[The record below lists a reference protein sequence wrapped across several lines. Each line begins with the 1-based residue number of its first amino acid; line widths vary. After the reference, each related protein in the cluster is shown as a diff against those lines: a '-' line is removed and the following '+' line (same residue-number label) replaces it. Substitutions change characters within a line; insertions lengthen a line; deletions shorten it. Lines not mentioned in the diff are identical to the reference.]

1 MSTPPLTFRG
11 IAHPPAKQRRDHPSD
26 LSAGELA
33 VTNTNGLPLHI
44 EHDTTGP
51 SIGNVLASWEGSR
64 GELRVIG
71 QVNDPVTARRVESGE
86 LRGLS
91 LGTDCVA
98 DLSGNVLS
106 RHQKE
111 LSLCEEGRRSGT
123 WVTHIG
129 DKEVHSVA
137 AFSAKGTRR
146 RLKFPAKTI
155 TPSTPL
161 NRQTKP
167 LSTNPIKPWL
177 TLSRTL
183 QTL

>member
-1 MSTPPLTFRG
+1 MSTPLTFRG
-11 IAHPPAKQRRDHPSD
+11 IAHPPAKSVRDHPSD

-33 VTNTNGLPLHI
+33 ITNAHGLPLHV
-44 EHDTTGP
+44 EHDTTQP
-51 SIGNVLASWEGSR
+51 SVGHVLASYEGSR

-71 QVNDPVTARRVESGE
+71 QVTDPAVAQQVKDGS

-98 DLSGNVLS
+98 DMSGNVLS

-129 DKEVHSVA
+129 DRLVHQVA
-137 AFSAKGTRR
+137 AFSAKGTY
-146 RLKFPAKTI
+146 PALT
-155 TPSTPL
+155 STPPCA
-161 NRQTKP
+161 NR
-167 LSTNPIKPWL
+167 
-177 TLSRTL
+177 
-183 QTL
+183 

>member
-1 MSTPPLTFRG
+1 MNYIIQSIQTNHTPFFAVYATG
-11 IAHPPAKQRRDHPSD
+11 IAHPPAKSFRDHPSD

-33 VTNTNGLPLHI
+33 VTNAHGLPLHV
-44 EHDTTGP
+44 EHDTTQP
-51 SIGNVLASWEGSR
+51 SVGHVLASYEGSR

-71 QVNDPVTARRVESGE
+71 QVTDPAIAEQVKSGE

-91 LGTDCVA
+91 LGTDCVS

-129 DKEVHSVA
+129 DRVVHQVA
-137 AFSAKGTRR
+137 AFSAKGAHRVASAR
-146 RLKFPAKTI
+146 A
-155 TPSTPL
+155 
-161 NRQTKP
+161 
-167 LSTNPIKPWL
+167 NP
-177 TLSRTL
+177 
-183 QTL
+183 

>member
-1 MSTPPLTFRG
+1 MSTTPLVFKG

-33 VTNTNGLPLHI
+33 VTNTNGLPLHV

-51 SIGNVLASWEGSR
+51 SIGNVLASWEGTR
-64 GELRVIG
+64 GELRVMA
-71 QVNDPVTARRVESGE
+71 QVTDPSTARRVESGE

-91 LGTDCVA
+91 LGTDCVQSM
-98 DLSGNVLS
+98 DGQVLS
-106 RHQKE
+106 RSQRE

-129 DKEVHSVA
+129 DQQVHSVA

-146 RLKFPAKTI
+146 RSKFRAK
-155 TPSTPL
+155 
-161 NRQTKP
+161 R
-167 LSTNPIKPWL
+167 
-177 TLSRTL
+177 
-183 QTL
+183 